1 LTAFVQAAISHQG
14 YKRVDYFN
22 YEPAEQ
28 ETDWENIIGGNV
40 KGGLNYNLNDNH
52 NVFANAGYYSKQ
64 PLFDAVW
71 INFVNQLNEDYRNEG
86 ILGLEVG
93 YGYRSS
99 NFRAN
104 VNLYRTSW
112 KDRFV
117 VISADFEV
125 DGEDVEGF
133 ANLAGVEQVHMGIE
147 VDAEYRLNNLL
158 RLNAMFSAGNWEYVG
173 DVSGTYFD
181 NNQNALG
188 EGTLF
193 LDGVKVGD
201 AAQITGALGANFTP
215 VKGLFIN
222 ANVRYASK
230 LYARINAE
238 DFDFEDHKG
247 SLELPSFTLVD
258 AGVGYTFFF
267 NNQSLTLKA
276 NMNNVFDTE
285 YISESATNYHAED
298 GDDVYDG
305 INTRNKVFFGWG
317 RSWNVGLSFNF

>member
-1 LTAFVQAAISHQG
+1 LGRIIYPVRIYKWRFDRLCSSSHFASRLQ
-14 YKRVDYFN
+14 KVDYFN

-193 LDGVKVGD
+193 LDGVKS
-201 AAQITGALGANFTP
+201 
-215 VKGLFIN
+215 
-222 ANVRYASK
+222 R
-230 LYARINAE
+230 
-238 DFDFEDHKG
+238 
-247 SLELPSFTLVD
+247 
-258 AGVGYTFFF
+258 
-267 NNQSLTLKA
+267 
-276 NMNNVFDTE
+276 
-285 YISESATNYHAED
+285 
-298 GDDVYDG
+298 
-305 INTRNKVFFGWG
+305 
-317 RSWNVGLSFNF
+317 